1 MMLLFLLFYLFIT
14 YTVGMALFVMGEP
27 QKFDY
32 VLWALSPVTAPPALL
47 IDWWL
52 R

>member
-1 MMLLFLLFYLFIT
+1 MLFVLLIYLFLA

-32 VLWALSPVTAPPALL
+32 VLWALSPVTAFPALL
-47 IDWWL
+47 IEWWL

>member
-1 MMLLFLLFYLFIT
+1 MLFFLLIYFFLT

-32 VLWALSPVTAPPALL
+32 VLWALSPLTVPPALL
-47 IDWWL
+47 IEWWV